1 VVKILLI
8 ILIISVVLLI
18 PKSKPDTSPF
28 PYKIPTVQVSPSYL
42 TALVGDSITN
52 SLGENANKLRL
63 DLIRYYPGHEF
74 VNYNYGYSSTNIE
87 SLPGRLDSIL
97 DKDLDL
103 VVIESFGYNPL
114 SQYPLEKGL
123 QIQKDILDKSVR
135 EIIQKKPDAVIVFMT
150 PIALNRETFGKGVL
164 NLTQEQRDQWVN
176 ERIAYIKNH
185 VDFAKEKGIPIID
198 VYQKSLNKEGD
209 GDLKYINPSDHIH
222 PSDEGIKLISQ
233 SIADFIFQNKI
244 FPQ

>member
-1 VVKILLI
+1 MVKILLI
-8 ILIISVVLLI
+8 ILIISIVLLI
-18 PKSKPDTSPF
+18 PKTKIPPSPF
-28 PYKIPTVQVSPSYL
+28 PYRIPQVQNSPSYL
-42 TALVGDSITN
+42 TALVGDSIIN
-52 SLGENANKLRL
+52 SLGENANQLRL

-74 VNYNYGYSSTNIE
+74 VNYNYGYPSTNIE

-123 QIQKDILDKSVR
+123 KIQTEILDKAVR
-135 EIIQKKPDAVIVFMT
+135 KIIEKKPDAVIVFMT
-150 PIALNRETFGKGVL
+150 PIALNREMFGKGVL
-164 NLTQEQRDQWVN
+164 KLNQEQRNQWVD
-176 ERIAYIKNH
+176 ERIAYINNH
-185 VDFAKEKGIPIID
+185 TAFAKAHGIPIID
-198 VYQKSLNKEGD
+198 IYQKSLNKNGD
-209 GDLKYINPSDHIH
+209 GDLKYIDPKDHIH
-222 PSDEGIKLISQ
+222 PSNTGITLISQ